1 MYIISITATYVS
13 HITNIQKYTVIVIVD
28 VTIPSSFCKVVE
40 KDVHQLSIRFQKMRE
55 RLEMPIRNGQ
65 LCQISHDY
73 SGLLQNVTTG
83 GNNAQG

>member
-40 KDVHQLSIRFQKMRE
+40 KDASIINSFSENAGK
-55 RLEMPIRNGQ
+55 IRNA
-65 LCQISHDY
+65 
-73 SGLLQNVTTG
+73 NP
-83 GNNAQG
+83 